1 MANIIPFESAK
12 LPASMASLFKVE
24 RLGTASTGGGFPT
37 VSIKGKVFHKVV
49 SGERELIT
57 KPGEDEPASSIE
69 VVIVAQNPH
78 RSKVFYATGYTEG
91 TDAKPTCYSN
101 NGVGPEA
108 DAEEPQS
115 KKCATCAHNQW
126 GSRVSENGAKG
137 KACSDSQRLAIAPV
151 GMINDPMMIR
161 VPAAS
166 LKALDTFGDTLAKR
180 GVPYQLVATKIGFDY
195 SVAHPSLTFKPV
207 GMLDEATAQQVF
219 EVSQMDIIK
228 QIIGV
233 KPVEEVDD
241 VFDLEPV
248 KVVAKKAELEEE
260 APKPKKVVVEESD
273 DDAPVAVA
281 KPKKVAPIVVE
292 ESDEGEVPVVKAAAS
307 KPKAKVDD
315 ASTGSTS
322 LEDDIADVMAG
333 LDFDD

>member
-12 LPASMASLFKVE
+12 LPASMAGLFKVE
-24 RLGTASTGGGFPT
+24 RLGTAHVGGGGFPT

-78 RSKVFYATGYTEG
+78 RSKVFYATGYSEG

-166 LKALDTFGDTLAKR
+166 LKALDAFGDTLAKR

-207 GMLDEATAQQVF
+207 GMLDEDTAQQVF
-219 EVSQMDIIK
+219 AASQMDIIK

-233 KPVEEVDD
+233 KPVEDADD
-241 VFDLEPV
+241 VFAPEPV
-248 KVVAKKAELEEE
+248 KAIPKKVEVEEDEPVVA
-260 APKPKKVVVEESD
+260 KPKKVVVEE
-273 DDAPVAVA
+273 P
-281 KPKKVAPIVVE
+281 E
-292 ESDEGEVPVVKAAAS
+292 EEAPVVKAAAP
-307 KPKAKVDD
+307 KPKTKVVD
-315 ASTGSTS
+315 TSTS
-322 LEDDIADVMAG
+322 SGALEDDIADVMAG